1 MSSARLSRSLRGRS
15 GRDRSA
21 PLILLVGTPGTGKR
35 PLGSYLEDEHGFVHV
50 DLGHRAARER
60 LLASGDDGLRR
71 EIARLAERG
80 RGVIFTWTAGS
91 CDQLAEIG
99 RLRAAGVEALWCDS
113 DRGAALRAHYADA
126 GRVPRL
132 RYLDTFEFDGRFR
145 PVEAVVGELLRPA
158 PRRQPR
164 RPRIP
169 APGPELR
176 LRLGVA
182 GAAFAGAAAVAM
194 AVLVGIVGGNGA
206 APRATPALA
215 GHTLHQAP
223 TLPRQGVLVSG
234 RSLAGVQL
242 GDTMAQ
248 VRAHWGGHFTRCAGC
263 KPAMWFYTYPPPSD
277 PVGAGV
283 QFANGR
289 VVAVF
294 TLGSPIGWH
303 TDSGI
308 RVGQILNNP
317 SSGPRWLSCAGYSA
331 KPTEVSKVA
340 VTSILT
346 QGAAVYGFALTR
358 PSVSPCLNA

>member
-1 MSSARLSRSLRGRS
+1 
-15 GRDRSA
+15 DRSA

-35 PLGSYLEDEHGFVHV
+35 PLGGYLEGEHGFVHV
-50 DLGHRAARER
+50 DLGDRDARER
-60 LLASGDDGLRR
+60 LLGAGADGLRK
-71 EIARLAERG
+71 ELAGLAERG

-91 CDQLAEIG
+91 CDQLREIR
-99 RLRAAGVEALWCDS
+99 RLRAAGVEPVWCDS

-126 GRVPRL
+126 PGVPRL
-132 RYLDTFEFDGRFR
+132 RYLDTFEPDGRFR
-145 PVEAVVGELLRPA
+145 AVEAVVGELLRPP
-158 PRRQPR
+158 PRREPR
-164 RPRIP
+164 RLRIP
-169 APGPELR
+169 APGRDLR
-176 LRLGVA
+176 FRLGVA

-194 AVLVGIVGGNGA
+194 VVLAGILGGNGA

-215 GHTLHQAP
+215 GHTVQHAP

-234 RSLAGVQL
+234 RSLAGVRL

-248 VRAHWGGHFTRCAGC
+248 VRAQWGGHFVRCGGC

-283 QFANGR
+283 PFANGQ

-294 TLGSPIGWH
+294 TLGSPMGWR

-317 SSGPRWLSCAGYSA
+317 SAGPRWLSCAGYSA
-331 KPTEVSKVA
+331 KPTAVSKA
-340 VTSILT
+340 SVTSILT

-358 PSVSPCLNA
+358 PSVSPCLNV